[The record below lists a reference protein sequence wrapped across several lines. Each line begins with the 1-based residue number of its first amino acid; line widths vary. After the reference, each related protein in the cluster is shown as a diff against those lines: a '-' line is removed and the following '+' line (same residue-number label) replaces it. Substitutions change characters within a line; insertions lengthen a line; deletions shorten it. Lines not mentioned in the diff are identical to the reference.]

1 LLQRPP
7 NLITPRSIQ
16 TDTLYSSAIRK
27 DQLTRLLAL
36 IRKRTAIQAAIAD
49 SHATLVKA
57 YDSASKDLRRAIKY
71 RRDDIMENLEA
82 VREAAE
88 GEEQEN
94 KENEAPS
101 R

>member
-1 LLQRPP
+1 V
-7 NLITPRSIQ
+7 TP
-16 TDTLYSSAIRK
+16 YSSAIRQ

-36 IRKRTAIQAAIAD
+36 IRKRTAIQSAIAD
-49 SHATLVKA
+49 SHTKLVQA

-82 VREAAE
+82 AREAAE
-88 GEEQEN
+88 SEEQEN

-101 R
+101 G